1 MAKKDHASDHGH
13 QGLDHRRE
21 FYGYT
26 PTLHG
31 FEQYYSADFQ
41 AQVTLK
47 RLTWSNFIT

>member
-13 QGLDHRRE
+13 QGIDHRRD

-26 PTLHG
+26 PSLHG

-41 AQVTLK
+41 AQVLDI
-47 RLTWSNFIT
+47 LIDI

>member
-13 QGLDHRRE
+13 QGIDYRRD

-26 PTLHG
+26 PSLHG

-41 AQVTLK
+41 AQVYYLN
-47 RLTWSNFIT
+47 LTHD